1 MVQIATWFIATWM
14 PNVLHFLV
22 SSMKVT
28 ICSGEWVSCVQKT
41 SLQHSRR
48 FQREGANYY
57 ELHYLWFSTDNVKNL
72 GEVLQFDDELNLDAK
87 VWDIFLLLPSFVFL
101 LILGYSSPRTRQQV
115 KLSIDR
121 IETMLVVEK
130 SWRTDHGCDYSST
143 FQLAKAPSILPKTL
157 HLLILTGGVGFC
169 FFIFII
175 TWTTHTWSK
184 LVV

>member
-1 MVQIATWFIATWM
+1 MRAKDFFTAQSAIPTRRCKLLRAS
-14 PNVLHFLV
+14 LH
-22 SSMKVT
+22 
-28 ICSGEWVSCVQKT
+28 C
-41 SLQHSRR
+41 HR
-48 FQREGANYY
+48 FY
-57 ELHYLWFSTDNVKNL
+57 TDNVKNL
-72 GEVLQFDDELNLDAK
+72 GEVFQFDDETNLDAK

-101 LILGYSSPRTRQQV
+101 VILGYCSPRTRQQV

-169 FFIFII
+169 FLSEQNFLAI
-175 TWTTHTWSK
+175 S
-184 LVV
+184 